1 MLESLF
7 LAAVCYH
14 TTAVVQFKKYSK
26 INLKLCVLFLS
37 LQSCEGKSTLNEQI
51 HWADGF
57 VVVYDISDRSSF
69 ITATA
74 IIHLIRELNL
84 GAAKRYM
91 SKTII

>member
-1 MLESLF
+1 M
-7 LAAVCYH
+7 
-14 TTAVVQFKKYSK
+14 
-26 INLKLCVLFLS
+26 S
-37 LQSCEGKSTLNEQI
+37 LQACEGKSTLNEQI

-84 GAAKRYM
+84 GAAKRYKCTKINVDLEDEAIFVLH
-91 SKTII
+91 SQVSYVPLLCRQ